1 MAEDVRGD
9 ADEPYYTAKE
19 LNIDVSA
26 EGARALHRVVRAMH
40 DGHCPKCGYLGPAEI
55 FYHDDPEEGWHACPV
70 CEFKVTETEAR
81 GALLAFKPH
90 FQKSLE
96 VFEAWRDGYSV

>member
-1 MAEDVRGD
+1 MIGPEGPA
-9 ADEPYYTAKE
+9 YTAQE

-40 DGHCPKCGYLGPAEI
+40 DGHCPKCGYLGPADA
-55 FYHDDPEEGWHACPV
+55 FYHEHPVDGWHECPT
-70 CEFKVTETEAR
+70 CQFRITETEAR

-96 VFEAWRDGYSV
+96 VFEAWRTGYSV